1 MGSRMIKVADYV
13 MKFLQDKGVKHA
25 FQVPGGGAMFLND
38 AVTKSEIS
46 PVFCHHEQACAMAAV
61 GYSKVENVLPL
72 VVVTSGCGSTNAI
85 TGVLDAWQD
94 SNPVFIISG
103 QANKKDTT
111 RLSNVPLRKLGV
123 QEVDI
128 IKIVES
134 ITKYSVMIDNPEN
147 VAMELEKAYHL
158 CTTGRPG
165 PVWIDIP
172 LDVQSTT
179 IDEDELRHWQQDDL
193 QDDLIL
199 GKQEEIFQMLK
210 ESKRP
215 IIIAGNGIHLSGA
228 RNEFRNFIEKYNIPF
243 TATFL
248 ATDIVPDD
256 HPLYIGRLGLKGTR
270 AGNFAVANSDLVIS
284 IGSSLSIPVVG
295 FNYKMF
301 AREAKI
307 VEIDIDPT
315 EHKKDTISVDSVIK
329 SDAKEF
335 MQANMTHDYTCN
347 ESWVE
352 KCFYWKNKWNPFDRE
367 DIEEVN
373 MYSFSKHL
381 SDLCKKRNA
390 AVITDAGSAYYV
402 LAQTVQN
409 ARLILPAAQGEMG
422 FALPASIGVYFA
434 DDSLDLI
441 AVTGEGS
448 LQFNIQEIQTMVQNN
463 IPAKIFVLNNG
474 GYFSIKN
481 TQTKYFDKRYSGID
495 KDSGISFPECERISN
510 AYGIKYF
517 KVDSSENAENIIK
530 NVLEY
535 DGCCMCEVICPPDE
549 KIYPTSAA
557 KQLPDGRMMS
567 QPLENMAPFLPDE
580 EFEKEMIVST
590 KGLFG
595 DE

>member
-1 MGSRMIKVADYV
+1 MKVADYV

-38 AVTKSEIS
+38 AVTKSSIE

-61 GYSKVENVLPL
+61 GYSKVENCLPL

-94 SNPVFIISG
+94 SNPLFIISG

-111 RLSNVPLRKLGV
+111 RLSKVPLRKLGV

-128 IKIVES
+128 IKIVSS
-134 ITKYSVMIDNPEN
+134 ITKYSTMIEDPNN
-147 VAMELEKAYHL
+147 IAYELEKAYHL
-158 CTTGRPG
+158 STTGRPG

-172 LDVQSTT
+172 LDVQSTN
-179 IDEDELRHWQQDDL
+179 IDENTLLHWSKPKD
-193 QDDLIL
+193 
-199 GKQEEIFQMLK
+199 KQSEIKENIFDMLDNS
-210 ESKRP
+210 ERP

-228 RNEFRNFIEKYNIPF
+228 RDEFKRFVEKYNIPF
-243 TATFL
+243 AATFL
-248 ATDIVPDD
+248 ATDILPVD
-256 HPLYIGRLGLKGTR
+256 HPLYVGRLGLKGTR

-307 VEIDIDPT
+307 VAVDIDPV
-315 EHKKDTISVDSVIK
+315 EHKKDTIKVDNIIQ
-329 SDAKEF
+329 SDAKKFLKE
-335 MQANMTHDYTCN
+335 NMLSNYKCSSDW
-347 ESWVE
+347 SE
-352 KCFYWKNKWNPFDRE
+352 KCKHWKNKWHPFDRN
-367 DIEEVN
+367 DINELN
-373 MYSFSKHL
+373 MYSFSKTISKL
-381 SDLCKKRNA
+381 TKDRNSA
-390 AVITDAGSAYYV
+390 IITDAGSAYYV
-402 LAQTVQN
+402 LAQTVEN
-409 ARLILPAAQGEMG
+409 NRLILPSAQGEMG
-422 FALPASIGVYFA
+422 FALPAAVGVYFA
-434 DDSLDLI
+434 DRSMDLL

-448 LQFNIQEIQTMVQNN
+448 LQFNLQEIQTMVQNN
-463 IPAKIFVLNNG
+463 IPVKIFVLNNG

-481 TQTKYFDKRYSGID
+481 TQTKYFNKRYSGID
-495 KDSGISFPECERISN
+495 EKSGISFPECSKISN

-517 KVDSSENAENIIK
+517 KVDDSETCESVIK
-530 NVLEY
+530 DVLEY
-535 DGCCMCEVICPPDE
+535 DGCCICEVVCPPDE

-580 EFEKEMIVST
+580 EFKEEMIISME
-590 KGLFG
+590 GLFE
-595 DE
+595 DEQ